1 MLSFIASSRFRTALA
16 ACGAVVVLALAFAFT
31 PLSVWASDF
40 LRLFRVQQV
49 AALPVDT
56 TGLSL
61 FGYDTALAR
70 QISQLMADS
79 VTVTRKPAKP
89 VLVAS
94 AAAASQQAGF
104 AVRLPASR
112 TDAPAIT
119 VQSGLAFQFVANRGR
134 AQKLLDEAGFSRLVL
149 PASLDGAVIKV
160 DVPDA
165 VAVAYGDCPP
175 LDAADTQTAGSPGR
189 RMNACILMVEM
200 PSPTMSA
207 PDDLPVDQLVEMGLQ
222 LTGMTPE
229 QARAYRQTV
238 DWTSTLVLPIPRNGA
253 SYTKVAVDGTSG
265 YLIQRPLDDA
275 PQYSLIWVRGGI
287 IHAIAGYGNGA
298 ESAVA
303 MANSLK

>member
-1 MLSFIASSRFRTALA
+1 MFNFLASTRFRTALA
-16 ACGAVVVLALAFAFT
+16 ACGVVLVLAFAFAFT

-40 LRLFRVQQV
+40 LRLFWVQQV

-61 FGYDTALAR
+61 FGNDTALAK
-70 QISQLMADS
+70 QISQLLADS
-79 VTVTRKPAKP
+79 VTVTRQPAKP
-89 VLVAS
+89 VLAPS

-104 AVRLPASR
+104 TVRLPASR

-119 VQSGLAFQFVANRGR
+119 VQGGLAFQFVANRGR
-134 AQKLLDEAGFSRLVL
+134 AQKLLDEAGFARLVL

-160 DVPDA
+160 DVPNA
-165 VAVAYGDCPP
+165 VSIVYGDCPS
-175 LDAADTQTAGSPGR
+175 LDTVDAQRNGSPGR
-189 RMNACILMVEM
+189 LMASCILLVEM
-200 PSPTMSA
+200 PSPTMMA

-265 YLIQRPLDDA
+265 YLIQRPDDA
-275 PQYSLIWVRGGI
+275 PQYSAVWVRNG

-298 ESAVA
+298 ETAVS